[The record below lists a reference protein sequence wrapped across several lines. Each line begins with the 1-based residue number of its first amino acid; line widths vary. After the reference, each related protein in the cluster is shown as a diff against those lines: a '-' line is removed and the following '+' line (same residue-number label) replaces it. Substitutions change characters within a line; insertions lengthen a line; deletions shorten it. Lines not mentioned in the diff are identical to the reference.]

1 MFDNPIIFSLLI
13 SSIIALGFYIFNREK
28 DKQNFDPNKN
38 MKYVLVFGIVFI
50 VCLLGK
56 ICFNDTLDKVE
67 EVVEKVVSVGG
78 DSSGEADVSNNV
90 EMSDVGGQPPF

>member
-13 SSIIALGFYIFNREK
+13 SSIIALGFYIFNRDK

-56 ICFNDTLDKVE
+56 ICFNDTVSE
-67 EVVEKVVSVGG
+67 IQETVEKVVSIGG
-78 DSSGEADVSNNV
+78 EVDVPSSTV

>member
-56 ICFNDTLDKVE
+56 ICFNDTISDKVE
-67 EVVEKVVSVGG
+67 ETVEKVVSIGG
-78 DSSGEADVSNNV
+78 EPEISNPV
-90 EMSDVGGQPPF
+90 EISDVGGQPPF

>member
-13 SSIIALGFYIFNREK
+13 SSIIALGFYIFNRDK

-56 ICFNDTLDKVE
+56 ICFNDTISEIQETVE
-67 EVVEKVVSVGG
+67 SIG
-78 DSSGEADVSNNV
+78 GEAEVLSIPNNNTDI
-90 EMSDVGGQPPF
+90 SDVGGQPPF

>member
-13 SSIIALGFYIFNREK
+13 SSIIALGFYIFNRDK

-56 ICFNDTLDKVE
+56 ICFNDTISEIQETVESIGGKVE
-67 EVVEKVVSVGG
+67 VP
-78 DSSGEADVSNNV
+78 SSNV

>member
-56 ICFNDTLDKVE
+56 ICFNNIPDKVE
-67 EVVEKVVSVGG
+67 EAVEKVVSVGG
-78 DSSGEADVSNNV
+78 SEADVSNTV

>member
-56 ICFNDTLDKVE
+56 ICFNDIPDKV
-67 EVVEKVVSVGG
+67 VETVDKVVSVGG
-78 DSSGEADVSNNV
+78 EPEISNPV

>member
-13 SSIIALGFYIFNREK
+13 SSIIALGFYIFNRDK

-67 EVVEKVVSVGG
+67 DAVEKVVNIGG
-78 DSSGEADVSNNV
+78 EVDVPSSTV
-90 EMSDVGGQPPF
+90 EMTDVGGQPPF

>member
-38 MKYVLVFGIVFI
+38 MKYVSSIWN
-50 VCLLGK
+50 
-56 ICFNDTLDKVE
+56 CFYSMFTW
-67 EVVEKVVSVGG
+67 
-78 DSSGEADVSNNV
+78 
-90 EMSDVGGQPPF
+90 

>member
-50 VCLLGK
+50 ICLIGK
-56 ICFNDTLDKVE
+56 ICFNDIPGKVE
-67 EVVEKVVSVGG
+67 ETIEKVVSVGA
-78 DSSGEADVSNNV
+78 SEPEISNPV